1 MVYKTNFVV
10 VVKCNGKVLREKDEF
25 VTLPFGSEYSLLLKN
40 LDSRRSNVDISIDG
54 QDVLNGSSLI
64 IEPNNE
70 TEIKGFLKGNIAKN
84 RFKFIKKTKEIQ
96 EHRGDKIDDGIIRVE
111 FAFEK
116 KPIISKQ
123 IIHEDHHH
131 HYDHY
136 LWYTQPWWDNRVF
149 TYNASPKTGDDNKTG
164 GDSQTFYSSCCDG
177 QGQMRSCSA
186 ENLSM
191 SESSA
196 PQEDEGITVKG
207 SEINQSFQNTWIGE
221 LDPSEVIILRL
232 RGATD
237 SGKEVDEPITV
248 KTKLQCPTCGKKSSS
263 NVKFCSNCGTFLE

>member
-1 MVYKTNFVV
+1 MVYKTNFIV

-70 TEIKGFLKGNIAKN
+70 TEIKGFLKGNTAKN

-136 LWYTQPWWDNRVF
+136 LWHT
-149 TYNASPKTGDDNKTG
+149 TYNNNHETGDDV
-164 GDSQTFYSSCCDG
+164 QTFHSSCCDG
-177 QGQMRSCSA
+177 QMRSCSI
-186 ENLSM
+186 ENQNLSVAED
-191 SESSA
+191 STH
-196 PQEDEGITVKG
+196 QKDEGITVKG
-207 SEINQSFQNTWIGE
+207 SEINQHFQNTWIGE

-232 RGATD
+232 RGSTD
-237 SGKEVDEPITV
+237 SGKEVSEPITV
-248 KTKLQCPTCGKKSSS
+248 KTKIKCSICGKKSSS